1 MTTYEA
7 YYMLGK
13 LDKEE
18 GRECNHG
25 NTLPYP
31 HAFTGYIDGYIANR
45 FKEPKSPDLIIKKL
59 KKRGMI
65 FISDNL
71 LKTLNKE
78 DGNV

>member
-25 NTLPYP
+25 NAHP
-31 HAFTGYIDGYIANR
+31 HLDAFNGYIDGYCGHVIREPVFNQLLIEQLE
-45 FKEPKSPDLIIKKL
+45 KE
-59 KKRGMI
+59 GMT

-71 LKTLNKE
+71 LKK
-78 DGNV
+78 G